1 VTRTRWLLAG
11 LGGLVAAWAIGAWAL
26 FLRPHGDEALPAD
39 AVVVLAGDPRRLPVG
54 LRLVREG
61 VAPVLVVSRDRRED
75 VTLDDD
81 ICADRVPV
89 RHICFEGEPY
99 RTAGEARAIA
109 RLVREHGWKRID
121 VVTSRFHL
129 FRAGILVRRCVD
141 GDVQMVAAPNPPVL
155 ELAGNVLLET
165 LKLADALVLR
175 RGC

>member
-11 LGGLVAAWAIGAWAL
+11 IAILAAAWAIGAWGL

-61 VAPVLVVSRDRRED
+61 MAPVLVVSRDRRED

-81 ICADRVPV
+81 ICTGRVPV
-89 RHICFEGEPY
+89 RHVCFDAEPY
-99 RTAGEARAIA
+99 RTTGEARAIA
-109 RLVREHGWKRID
+109 HLAREHGWKRID
-121 VVTSRFHL
+121 VVTSRFHR

-141 GDVQMVAAPNPPVL
+141 GDVRMVAAPNPPVL
-155 ELAGNVLLET
+155 ELAGDLVLET
-165 LKLADALVLR
+165 LKLGYALALR